1 MKLCNKTKELVRLI
15 TAGEIVEISP
25 EETVEFKPGDEL
37 ILEYVD
43 RKPSF
48 EVVKKTGYG
57 RRRRK
62 KRIVYYQC
70 RAKYIVSKLVDDVDE
85 GEDYEGYD
93 IRSAMEDS
101 SLVFHASVGYSY
113 PTISYK
119 SEGDEEIDEED
130 IVLDDYDRYWL
141 SHQDPDLLEFC
152 DKNEHNAIAGALRK
166 RRIPS
171 ILAALVSVP
180 IFAVCY
186 YLNRTNE
193 SDLSFIKVT
202 ALILMILAF
211 SYFLTNHFTLKK
223 IKKYSTGNKL
233 NISK

>member
-1 MKLCNKTKELVRLI
+1 MKFCNKTKELVRLI
-15 TAGEIVEISP
+15 TAGEIIEMSP
-25 EETVEFKPGDEL
+25 EETVDFKPGDEI

-70 RAKYIVSKLVDDVDE
+70 RAKYIVSKLVDDEDE

-119 SEGDEEIDEED
+119 SEGDEEIEED
-130 IVLDDYDRYWL
+130 IGTDDYDRYWL
-141 SHQDPDLLEFC
+141 SHQDPELLEFC
-152 DKNEHNAIAGALRK
+152 DKNEHSEISGALRK

-180 IFAVCY
+180 LFAVCF
-186 YLNRTNE
+186 YLNRTND
-193 SDLSFIKVT
+193 SNLSFITAT
-202 ALILMILAF
+202 ALILMILAL
-211 SYFLTNHFTLKK
+211 SYFFTNHFTLKK
-223 IKKYSTGNKL
+223 IKKYSPGNKL
-233 NISK
+233 NKLK